1 MILTNSTFL
10 NSFLCN
16 YNWHGKD
23 PNSIA
28 KKQAKALHTNIQIL
42 KILVLK
48 INYYITHL
56 SA

>member
-28 KKQAKALHTNIQIL
+28 KKQAKALHTNFE
-42 KILVLK
+42 
-48 INYYITHL
+48 NFST
-56 SA
+56 